1 MPSKDSLSEQETA
14 QRERLS
20 RCHDA
25 VEEAEAHLAAEEV
38 PEAWVDTGPEGADF
52 DAALAASAY
61 SLEADVAQELLR
73 PLEAE
78 TRGRIADDVVGAY
91 LAERD
96 DGAPAVLPTVGSTP
110 AAAND
115 GGGRRRWWA
124 LPMTAVAAV
133 LLTFVYV
140 DLRGSTSASADAF
153 DGTVLLSSTV
163 RGGSERGDP
172 AEAMTLHSGDYFHT
186 HCGAEGREVDII
198 RVVAK
203 RSDGTGKTYN
213 LRSEAVDSGAG
224 GAVVKVTAEL
234 AKGSWSLSCEAE
246 ERTSGARSWIGSAAT
261 LNVE

>member
-110 AAAND
+110 VPPTV
-115 GGGRRRWWA
+115 GST
-124 LPMTAVAAV
+124 PVPPAVGSSPSG
-133 LLTFVYV
+133 TPEYKPQTCG
-140 DLRGSTSASADAF
+140 RGSTHTPPSHKLGAVQMPCAQRSPSPGSA
-153 DGTVLLSSTV
+153 TQ
-163 RGGSERGDP
+163 E
-172 AEAMTLHSGDYFHT
+172 
-186 HCGAEGREVDII
+186 
-198 RVVAK
+198 
-203 RSDGTGKTYN
+203 
-213 LRSEAVDSGAG
+213 G
-224 GAVVKVTAEL
+224 GA
-234 AKGSWSLSCEAE
+234 
-246 ERTSGARSWIGSAAT
+246 AAT
-261 LNVE
+261 SQ